1 MTTRRRGFTLVEI
14 VVSLVI
20 AGIIGG
26 AFMRLLMNQN
36 RYFSK
41 MGNVRGARR
50 IARGASNI
58 LLADLRMVQDS
69 GGVDSVTSD
78 GKLIRILVPY
88 RFGLV
93 CGTNATTT
101 TVSMLPTDSGTIA
114 VSVYKGFAWRDSTT
128 RLYSYNWPNNP
139 TGSDIP
145 QPAGNTAICTGNGAG
160 QAQIRSLSVAGRT
173 SDILDLHTNSASGAR
188 VGAPLFFFQRI
199 TYSFRT
205 SGVYPGRMGLWRNVD
220 GGRNEEIMS
229 PFDTAAGFRFYES
242 GKDVPDAVP
251 PAAPLIRGVDLVLSA
266 VGPRAVSGDTSSS
279 QSKVVTSVFFKNV
292 RRF

>member
-1 MTTRRRGFTLVEI
+1 MTSHRRGFTLVEI

-41 MGNVRGARR
+41 MTNVRGARS

-58 LLADLRMVQDS
+58 VLADLRMVQDS
-69 GGVDSVTSD
+69 GGVDSVAPT

-93 CGTNATTT
+93 CGTNSNTTI
-101 TVSMLPTDSGTIA
+101 VSMLPTDSGTIA

-128 RLYSYNWPNNP
+128 KLYNYVWPSNP

-145 QPAGNTAICTGNGAG
+145 VASATPATCTGNGAG
-160 QAQIRSLSVAGRT
+160 QAQIRSISVNGRT
-173 SDILDLHTNSASGAR
+173 GDILDLKSSGASGALANTP
-188 VGAPLFFFQRI
+188 VFFFQRI
-199 TYSFRT
+199 TYSFRA
-205 SGVYPGRMGLWRNVD
+205 SLIYPGRMGLWRNVD
-220 GGRNEEIMS
+220 GGRDEEIMS
-229 PFDTAAGFRFYES
+229 PFDTTAGFRFYES

-251 PAAPLIRGVDLVLSA
+251 PAAPLIRGLDLILSA
-266 VGPRAVSGDTSSS
+266 VSPGAVSGDTAAS